1 MGVRFSYSIVIIFF
15 FGNFADGVI
24 ATTVYFR
31 TQGVK
36 LNAPIIAETKNITG
50 ERCLGV
56 CLRNVKC
63 LAFNAIPGT
72 VSIPPRCEF
81 FDKDKCSL
89 DVTLFSDDNVS
100 YFDTIGDKNCRS
112 MYTYN
117 FNFLPFYRKYFS
129 KGKNI

>member
-1 MGVRFSYSIVIIFF
+1 MGVRFLYHIVIIFV
-15 FGNFADGVI
+15 FGNITDRVI
-24 ATTVYFR
+24 ASTVYFR

-36 LNAPIIAETKNITG
+36 LNAPIIAETTNMTA

-81 FDKDKCSL
+81 FEKNKCSL
-89 DVTLFSDDNVS
+89 DVTLFSDANVS
-100 YFDTIGDKNCRS
+100 YFDTIGDKNCPS
-112 MYTYN
+112 MYT
-117 FNFLPFYRKYFS
+117 
-129 KGKNI
+129 